1 MNEKS
6 FATDPRGFSRI
17 TRTSPLMG
25 YETLAAK
32 RRKNAAHGASRGS
45 DRENEQAPEGR
56 KSVTR
61 ELIPVMAGL
70 APFSPSS
77 CEFSRKAAIG
87 RGETISNPRAPTYVP
102 ANTGSPVGLNLAN
115 FSPWNERELPCI

>member
-1 MNEKS
+1 MNEK
-6 FATDPRGFSRI
+6 FLATDPRESSGI
-17 TRTSPLMG
+17 TKAPLAIG
-25 YETLAAK
+25 YGIPAAE
-32 RRKNAAHGASRGS
+32 RQKNPAHSASRGS

-56 KSVTR
+56 KSFTR
-61 ELIPVMAGL
+61 ELVPVMAGL

-87 RGETISNPRAPTYVP
+87 RGETISTPRALTYVP
-102 ANTGSPVGLNLAN
+102 ANTGSTVGFHPAN